1 MTFSL
6 PAFSYSRAL
15 PTPTTPMSIN
25 PPARLVRRSDS
36 DAHSTAFSS
45 IPVVPVIIPN
55 RKVLAPAAGIPAF
68 SSPGWALAYST
79 NPAKSS
85 YGASAGTARVE
96 NPLSWRQ
103 AIRVKS
109 LMGFTSAFPVMYWIF
124 RAEVATVRVV
134 PSALEDATVWW
145 PTVLLS

>member
-1 MTFSL
+1 M
-6 PAFSYSRAL
+6 P
-15 PTPTTPMSIN
+15 
-25 PPARLVRRSDS
+25 VVEV
-36 DAHSTAFSS
+36 S
-45 IPVVPVIIPN
+45 IPK

-68 SSPGWALAYST
+68 SSPGCAFAYST

-96 NPLSWRQ
+96 KPLSCRQ

-109 LMGFTSAFPVMYWIF
+109 FIGLTSALPVMYWMF

-134 PSALEDATVWW
+134 PSGLAVATV
-145 PTVLLS
+145 